1 MYWYTHFCYF
11 QSPTV
16 DCRACI
22 ANVGDARL
30 RWSRLMILSERW
42 RWNSDIFC
50 TIVSTMLSDTDAEC
64 EQFWLTQSF
73 EWHFLHRFHRLTTLI
88 IHHPITLSFQAQN
101 LPFLQILPTASLP
114 FLLQD
119 WLHGSRTVYNTGTSE
134 HVLRS
139 IGKQFFSFSVFHF
152 LVIGS
157 MW

>member
-1 MYWYTHFCYF
+1 MYWETHFCYF

-30 RWSRLMILSERW
+30 RWSRLMILSGRW
-42 RWNSDIFC
+42 RWNSDIVPLC
-50 TIVSTMLSDTDAEC
+50 
-64 EQFWLTQSF
+64 
-73 EWHFLHRFHRLTTLI
+73 RLCWVIL
-88 IHHPITLSFQAQN
+88 TLSVTSSDSPSPLSGTFSIGSIDSP
-101 LPFLQILPTASLP
+101 LSSSITPSLFHSRLKTFLFCKSFPPLA
-114 FLLQD
+114 FLFFF
-119 WLHGSRTVYNTGTSE
+119 RTDSTDPGLFTNTSE